1 MNRSPLRRR
10 LLLIPLVLVCFALSP
25 TARAVDPPPDGGYP
39 NFNTAEGQDALFAL
53 TTGFGNTATGF
64 DALLFNTTG
73 GVNTATGAQA
83 LLNNTTA
90 NFNTATGGN
99 ALSFNTTGGSNT

>member
-1 MNRSPLRRR
+1 MKNPYSRTKLTSFFVVAGLA
-10 LLLIPLVLVCFALSP
+10 CFALSP

-64 DALLFNTTG
+64 DALFSNTAGFANTANGYLALNLNTAGNFNTA
-73 GVNTATGAQA
+73 NGAQA
-83 LLNNTTA
+83 LL
-90 NFNTATGGN
+90 FNT
-99 ALSFNTTGGSNT
+99 